1 MLSDHMFLIS
11 IAVLALVVVCV
22 LGLVLFFAARRSS
35 VKPSQDPKVTKLRF
49 DSLRSSFRQAVELIE
64 NNIASRSSRYS
75 IPWIMVLNE
84 GDQQNQ
90 LPIAQSGVASALS
103 VESASAAA
111 TQGISW
117 SFFDR
122 GVVIDIQGAYL
133 GSPDDDDAA
142 EKPWDEFLG
151 LCRAYRPQ
159 RPFDSVVVTIPA
171 ALLMDESTDGR
182 LELVRRAKLAHRRLW
197 LAQNRFAMRFAV
209 YVLVTGGEQIAGF
222 SAFARALPE
231 SMRASILGWS
241 SPYDLS
247 TTYQAAW
254 VDEAI
259 GTLVRAISDV
269 GSELFAS
276 QTESSDAGEQLLLPS
291 RIDGLRPQ
299 VQLFMDELMRP
310 SAYHEPFFLRG
321 VYLVGDGSEAAQ
333 SVAALENWSQADI
346 LPADQGTHGTGDL
359 VAQLVR
365 QPVFLR
371 DLFEKKIFEEYG
383 LTRPSRTQTLT
394 RPVLHRTAR
403 WAAVVFLGGWGLGLM
418 VATWQLHTH
427 NRTLIAALHELETDT
442 QYRHS
447 RLRSGEEVP
456 TAWYRSKALS
466 LLAMNERLRTDGTRS
481 FFMPGSWY
489 PLDDLHE
496 RVVQRIEREFGDV
509 AVNTLRREL
518 QNQAARLSGMGQD
531 ESTGDFVIGGSCQLP
546 PSFSAVTDTARKAS
560 LQLEDLP
567 EYAAMQRY
575 LSDVDQ
581 LDAALSAVERLR
593 HPSTMNAEDL
603 RVVVRYTLGVDPS
616 VDLAPSLRY
625 FKEAATG
632 NALTLPIGPMQQA
645 VRCALGKG
653 MAVQDARLF
662 SSNAL
667 LVSESALNAQWPS
680 LSGSTDHG
688 HMLQALQSVVNALQ
702 QQDEVVSSGK
712 AGWVRQ
718 PELNLGAAYER
729 QLARIAQNRLF
740 GQESAELAKQQSGQS
755 FQKFRKDFNAKFGG
769 VQPGIVWVDK
779 DARFVLSPERV
790 ALRDGLS
797 ALLAQPFMQAPR
809 MRPLPDLPLR
819 SVLIW
824 DTARLDQALALGDI
838 RARYVADGLKLIPLG
853 VRPSI
858 EHGLN
863 VQFARL
869 VVDQVSDAAT
879 AQPQAVV
886 PSLSLADV
894 QAHGFEVARL
904 RLLKIQTLLSDMG
917 AGQLAAEVQALVSRD
932 AMEHL
937 RVVND
942 LFVQSDLYAMR
953 SRDLQDWQAQKNPV
967 LANFGASDA
976 AGLQAFL
983 GQQLE
988 RTEHLTR
995 QASIYMAALDV
1006 GGHSSALVQQWQ
1018 AMGKDV
1024 ERYRLKNPNSSLL
1037 MLEQFLQ
1044 KTSTDMDRGNC
1055 VGRLASMI
1063 PSHRAGD
1070 YFSDRLSQIHTALS
1084 ARCLELNF
1092 SDQKDLWN
1100 GFATR
1105 FNNVLAAQHPFS
1117 GAQGS
1122 GSRTA
1127 NLGDVAETL
1136 ASYDA
1141 ASRIFKNVQHDFS
1154 RPGLPGQAA
1163 RQFAVKFEPVRN
1175 LLAPLYLAS
1184 EESPIGYDLHVD
1196 MRANT
1201 VMELEGNKIIDWVLE
1216 VGDQSLR
1223 LRDSPRAL
1231 RWTYGTPLVLN
1242 LRLAKDAPVKAL
1254 IDPLQSAMD
1263 TDGQVVSYR
1272 FSDPWSLFSL
1282 MHNYRDA
1289 DTGARTDSRAQLLK
1303 FEFPLRSALA
1313 SDSID
1318 TQSSGRVRV
1327 FMRMAVSAPGKKAPL
1342 PWPASFPTRA
1352 VEWSAQ

>member
-1 MLSDHMFLIS
+1 MLTDHMFLIS

-35 VKPSQDPKVTKLRF
+35 AKPSQDPKVAKLRF

-64 NNIASRSSRYS
+64 NNIASRSDRYS

-84 GDQQNQ
+84 GDHQNQ

-133 GSPDDDDAA
+133 GSPDDEDAA

-171 ALLMDESTDGR
+171 ALLMDDSTDGR
-182 LELVRRAKLAHRRLW
+182 LELARRAKLAHRRLW

-222 SAFARALPE
+222 SAVARALPE

-254 VDEAI
+254 VEEAV
-259 GTLVRAISDV
+259 GTLVRSVSDV
-269 GSELFAS
+269 SSELFAAQPVS
-276 QTESSDAGEQLLLPS
+276 ADAGAQLLLPS
-291 RIDGLRPQ
+291 RIDGLRPLL
-299 VQLFMDELMRP
+299 QLFMDELMRP

-321 VYLVGDGSEAAQ
+321 VYLTGDSSEAAQ
-333 SVAALENWSQADI
+333 SVAALGNGAPAELLS
-346 LPADQGTHGTGDL
+346 ADQDGAGAGDL
-359 VAQLVR
+359 MAQLVR

-371 DLFEKKIFEEYG
+371 DLFEKKIFQEYG
-383 LTRPSRTQTLT
+383 LTRPSRTQALT
-394 RPVLHRTAR
+394 RPVLHRGAR
-403 WAAVVFLGGWGLGLM
+403 WSAVVFLGGWGLGL
-418 VATWQLHTH
+418 VIATWQLHTH
-427 NRTLIAALHELETDT
+427 NQTLIAALHELETDA
-442 QYRHS
+442 QYRNS
-447 RLRSGEEVP
+447 LLRSGGEVP
-456 TAWYRSKALS
+456 AAWYRSKALS

-489 PLDDLHE
+489 PFDDLHE
-496 RVVQRIEREFGDV
+496 RVVQRIDREFGDV

-518 QNQAARLSGMGQD
+518 QNQAARLTGMGQD
-531 ESTGDFVIGGSCQLP
+531 DSTGDFVIGASCQLP
-546 PSFSAVTDTARKAS
+546 PSFAAVADTARKAS

-567 EYAAMQRY
+567 EYAAIQRY
-575 LSDVDQ
+575 LAEVDQ

-593 HPSTMNAEDL
+593 HPAGMNVEDL

-616 VDLAPSLRY
+616 VDLSPSLRY
-625 FKEAATG
+625 FQEVASG
-632 NALTLPIGPMQQA
+632 PALALPVLPIQQA
-645 VRCALGKG
+645 VRCALAKG
-653 MAVQDARLF
+653 MTAQDTRLF
-662 SSNAL
+662 GGNAL
-667 LVSESALNAQWPS
+667 LASESSLDAQWPA
-680 LSGSTDHG
+680 LSSSTDHG
-688 HMLQALQSVVNALQ
+688 QMLQALQSVVAAIQ
-702 QQDEVVSSGK
+702 QQDDVVSAGK

-718 PELNLGAAYER
+718 PELSLGAAYDR
-729 QLARIAQNRLF
+729 QLARIAQNRLL
-740 GQESAELAKQQSGQS
+740 GQESAEFSKQQSMQA
-755 FQKFRKDFNAKFGG
+755 FQKFRKEFQAKFGG
-769 VQPGIVWVDK
+769 AQPGVVWVEK
-779 DARFVLSPERV
+779 DARFVLSPERI

-797 ALLAQPFMQAPR
+797 ALLNQPFMQAPR
-809 MRPLPDLPLR
+809 ARNLPDLPLR
-819 SVLIW
+819 SVLVW
-824 DTARLDQALALGDI
+824 DLSRLDQALAWGDT
-838 RARYVADGLKLIPLG
+838 RARYVADGLKSIPVA
-853 VRPSI
+853 VRPGI
-858 EHGLN
+858 EQGLN
-863 VQFARL
+863 LQFARL
-869 VVDQVSDAAT
+869 VMDQVADAAT
-879 AQPQAVV
+879 AQPQTVV
-886 PSLSLADV
+886 PSLSVADV
-894 QAHGFEVARL
+894 QAHAFDVARL

-917 AGQLAAEVQALVSRD
+917 SVKFAADVQALVSRD

-942 LFVQSDLYAMR
+942 LFIQSDLYAMR
-953 SRDLQDWQAQKNPV
+953 TRDLQDWQAQKNPV
-967 LANFGASDA
+967 LVNFGASDA

-988 RTEHLTR
+988 RTENLSR
-995 QASIYMAALDV
+995 QANIYMAALDA
-1006 GGHSSALVQQWQ
+1006 GGQASTLAQQWQ

-1044 KTSTDMDRGNC
+1044 KTSVDMDRGNC
-1055 VGRLASMI
+1055 VGKLASMI

-1092 SDQKDLWN
+1092 RDQKDLWN

-1105 FNNVLAAQHPFS
+1105 FNNVLAAHHPFS
-1117 GAQGS
+1117 AAQGNAT
-1122 GSRTA
+1122 RMA
-1127 NLGDVAETL
+1127 NLGDVADTL
-1136 ASYDA
+1136 ASYDV
-1141 ASRIFKNVQHDFS
+1141 ASRLFKDVQHDFS

-1163 RQFAVKFEPVRN
+1163 RQFAVRFEPVRN
-1175 LLAPLYLAS
+1175 LLAPLYTAS
-1184 EESPIGYDLHVD
+1184 EDSPAGYDLHVD

-1201 VMELEGNKIIDWVLE
+1201 AMEIEGNKIIDWVLE
-1216 VGDQSLR
+1216 VGDQR
-1223 LRDSPRAL
+1223 LRWRDAPRAL
-1231 RWTYGTPLVLN
+1231 RWTYGTPMVLS
-1242 LRLAKDAPVKAL
+1242 LRLAKDAPVRAL
-1254 IDPLQSAMD
+1254 VDPLQSAMD
-1263 TDGQVVSYR
+1263 TDGHVVTYR
-1272 FSDPWSLFSL
+1272 FDDPWSLFSL
-1282 MHNYRDA
+1282 MHKYRDA
-1289 DTGARTDSRAQLLK
+1289 DPMARADSRAQLLK
-1303 FEFPLRSALA
+1303 FEFPLRSALG
-1313 SDSID
+1313 SDVVE
-1318 TQSSGRVRV
+1318 TPGSGRARV
-1327 FMRMAVSAPGKKAPL
+1327 FMRMAVSAPGKKTPL